1 MSDNVNEN
9 VIEFLRNQETAT
21 ACFCQP
27 RFISKVKKLAE
38 EYPEDVIITD
48 ENPDGSIV
56 AHIPTKWVKIS
67 APRKM
72 SDEQR
77 EMLAERLASYR
88 QDNTLV
94 E

>member
-1 MSDNVNEN
+1 M
-9 VIEFLRNQETAT
+9 
-21 ACFCQP
+21 
-27 RFISKVKKLAE
+27 
-38 EYPEDVIITD
+38 IITD

-88 QDNTLV
+88 QDNTLG